1 MVCIINGTIHD
12 AVSDKPYVSDILI
25 DDGKIL
31 EIGRGI
37 STGGCEVIDA
47 KGLDI
52 FPGFV
57 DAHTHIGIFGCTTGA
72 KDDVEKTASCT
83 PENRIIDAIDPF
95 SIGFEYARRGGVTTV
110 CITPGSVNVIGGTA
124 AVLKTCGRRVDD
136 MIVRNPA
143 AMKIAF
149 GENPKAK
156 LNSAMTTRMT
166 VVSLLRKQLTK
177 AREYLERRGSVPV
190 DVSMEALVPVL
201 KKEIPLK
208 AHAHSSQDIFAAIR
222 LAEEFDVNLTLE
234 HVSDGG
240 LIADILAKEGYPI
253 CAGPYAGQP
262 QKEENRNSDPRNA
275 VRMIKAGCDVCVMTD
290 SILLREDMLTVQAGM
305 LLREGL
311 SEFEALKAITIN
323 AARHLGVDDRVGSI
337 EKGKDADLVI
347 AKGNPIR
354 MGQIAKVLINGNVC
368 YSME

>member
-1 MVCIINGTIHD
+1 MVIK
-12 AVSDKPYVSDILI
+12 S
-25 DDGKIL
+25 
-31 EIGRGI
+31 
-37 STGGCEVIDA
+37 
-47 KGLDI
+47 
-52 FPGFV
+52 
-57 DAHTHIGIFGCTTGA
+57 
-72 KDDVEKTASCT
+72 
-83 PENRIIDAIDPF
+83 
-95 SIGFEYARRGGVTTV
+95 
-110 CITPGSVNVIGGTA
+110 
-124 AVLKTCGRRVDD
+124 
-136 MIVRNPA
+136 PA
-143 AMKIAF
+143 AMKVAF

-166 VVSLLRKQLTK
+166 VVSLLRRQLAK
-177 AREYLERRGSVPV
+177 AREYLKDSGSVPV
-190 DVSMEALVPVL
+190 DLSMEALVPVL

-222 LAEEFDVNLTLE
+222 LAKEFDVNLTLE

-275 VRMIKAGCDVCVMTD
+275 VKMINAGCKVCVMTD

-305 LLREGL
+305 LVREGL
-311 SEFEALKAITIN
+311 DEAEALRTITIN
-323 AARHLGVDDRVGSI
+323 AARHLGVEDRVGSI
-337 EKGKDADLVI
+337 EKGKDADFVI

-354 MGQIAKVLINGNVC
+354 MGQIVKVMINGDIC